1 MPPPSV
7 ACGAY
12 FEGRGGMTSTQA
24 LDIVPQNCPLQQS
37 MSGTSDAVSDVGFWL
52 VFSCE
57 LYVN

>member
-1 MPPPSV
+1 
-7 ACGAY
+7 
-12 FEGRGGMTSTQA
+12 MTSTQA